1 MTMKANM
8 ICFRFGDEVELGRED
23 RMVMDALNRLVHP
36 ETPSYSL
43 CTCGQCSGG
52 FISPRTARI
61 LEWIA
66 KNVYALLTIREA
78 TKGAGSALV
87 DNATSPVVLFMRPA
101 LVVAMGAYHVPR
113 LAYMAVLNYIRI
125 CFSRERSEVP
135 TVAHICSFN
144 PAEVSAS
151 TARAYFL
158 VWDGK
163 LASVMVPLLEIAARL
178 NTMPPAGWP
187 QDAAMYG
194 LLVEWWSKHFN
205 AKQLTELETELQTM
219 PKCEH
224 DERWGYVRAQLGV
237 GRWWGACGG
246 DVCHRQLTTLV
257 HPGSYAQK

>member
-1 MTMKANM
+1 M
-8 ICFRFGDEVELGRED
+8 ICLRFGDEVELGRED

-113 LAYMAVLNYIRI
+113 LAYMTVLNYIRI
-125 CFSRERSEVP
+125 CFSRDRSEVP
-135 TVAHICSFN
+135 TMAHICSFK

-194 LLVEWWSKHFN
+194 LLVGGGASTSMRSSSQSSRQSYRQCQN
-205 AKQLTELETELQTM
+205 VTTM
-219 PKCEH
+219 S
-224 DERWGYVRAQLGV
+224 DGVTLGLNWGWQMV
-237 GRWWGACGG
+237 GNMRGRRLSPPTDDFSTPW
-246 DVCHRQLTTLV
+246 
-257 HPGSYAQK
+257 